1 MSKHL
6 DAALAAMDECLDCG
20 DDNAPH
26 GANSEEEMDVDDNDP
41 PA

>member
-6 DAALAAMDECLDCG
+6 DAALAAMDECLDC